1 MTITEL
7 SAPSAASGS
16 DVTAHLPAL
25 LLGLRWLYD
34 TEQPAGAIASS
45 DGQALPSAGGRT
57 LRFIP
62 RAHPGGTVVRVEHTR
77 RTTGPQALPATEL
90 DAFADLLD
98 DLDVG
103 VARSWIEYPG
113 ASGCFALYAPAHRT
127 LCAAVTCYTQGCV
140 ERHPRDTCTCSEID
154 QGDATFI
161 DLAQLQRHAIAAGA
175 TIPALAG
182 PWPHYLDP
190 SGVLGRAVPLHP
202 LSANVIDGQKA
213 SHSFD

>member
-7 SAPSAASGS
+7 PAAAPTPGS
-16 DVTAHLPAL
+16 DVTAHLPVL

-34 TEQPAGAIASS
+34 TEQPATATARS

-62 RAHPGGTVVRVEHTR
+62 RGHPGGTVVRIEHAR
-77 RTTGPQALPATEL
+77 PAAGPQALPAAEL
-90 DAFADLLD
+90 DAFANLLD

-113 ASGCFALYAPAHRT
+113 ASGCFALHAPAHPT
-127 LCAAVTCYTQGCV
+127 LCAAVARYELGCAV
-140 ERHPRDTCTCSEID
+140 HPRDMCTCTEIE
-154 QGDATFI
+154 QGHAAFI
-161 DLAQLQRHAIAAGA
+161 DLAQLQHHAIAAGA

-202 LSANVIDGQKA
+202 LSANVIGGPDA
-213 SHSFD
+213 SPAFA